1 MSARDDILGSLKAT
15 LDRFDLPFP
24 PRDPRPLTREER
36 MAVTIAPTDPM
47 ALAQHFGKELEAL
60 QGSFDIV
67 STVPSA
73 RMACVNR
80 LMLWQDEEK
89 SERRGMVLKT
99 TQEMDVLSWR
109 GDQLALPG
117 IDEMLS
123 DVGLRLVTPDSV
135 DSQEERDKIRLIRI
149 GITSVEAAFASTGSM
164 LIASSESGADRI
176 SSLLPFRHLA
186 IIPFS
191 RLFPTPEAWMAELR
205 QFGKFTQW
213 IRSHAS
219 LNLITGPSQSTAIDG
234 TLTLGVHGPKFVH
247 AVLYDDIGGLGTT
260 RPWDTD
266 DISDEEY
273 YGY

>member
-15 LDRFDLPFP
+15 LDRYDLPFP
-24 PRDPRPLTREER
+24 PRDPRPLTRAER
-36 MAVTIAPTDPM
+36 MTVTRAPTDPM
-47 ALAQHFGKELEAL
+47 ALAQHFGQELDAL
-60 QGSFDIV
+60 HGSFDIV

-80 LMLWQDEEK
+80 IMSWLDQEK

-99 TQEMDVLSWR
+99 GQEVDILGWHA
-109 GDQLALPG
+109 DQLALPG
-117 IDEMLS
+117 IDEALS
-123 DVGLRLVTPDSV
+123 DVGLRLVTPTSI
-135 DSQEERDKIRLIRI
+135 DSQDERDAIRLIRI

-164 LIASSESGADRI
+164 LMAASEPGADRI

-213 IRSHAS
+213 IRNHANLS
-219 LNLITGPSQSTAIDG
+219 LITGPSKSADIG
-234 TLTLGVHGPKFVH
+234 GNLTLGVHGPKFVH

-273 YGY
+273 YR